1 MTFFS
6 SFLLQKGFTFIKEK
20 SGIDLGEKKRIRPF
34 CVPFFLIL
42 TMIVHM
48 VSTQA
53 VLAEMNFY
61 VSDTL
66 DFSGYKWLVKES
78 FDKHT
83 GPGRNYFSGSKENVW
98 IDEDGRL
105 HLKLKYKNDRWYCS
119 EVRMLNSLGYGK
131 YIFYI
136 DQLPQALDKD
146 VVIGLFMYDHSDTS
160 NFHKEIDIEFS
171 KWGKDTALNTQYV
184 IQPFEEKAF
193 RFDTDL
199 RRATRHE
206 FSVRKRKINFNS
218 RYEHGINPDSISLK
232 YQEWKY
238 RSDQVYKTS
247 DEKVSINVWLY
258 KASEPSNLKEMEVI
272 ISRFEFTPYKM
283 ERIIPVLPRVK
294 KSKAK
299 EQGN

>member
-1 MTFFS
+1 M
-6 SFLLQKGFTFIKEK
+6 
-20 SGIDLGEKKRIRPF
+20 
-34 CVPFFLIL
+34 
-42 TMIVHM
+42 
-48 VSTQA
+48 
-53 VLAEMNFY
+53 
-61 VSDTL
+61 
-66 DFSGYKWLVKES
+66 
-78 FDKHT
+78 
-83 GPGRNYFSGSKENVW
+83 W

-218 RYEHGINPDSISLK
+218 RYEHGINPDHFQIRIHSL
-232 YQEWKY
+232 QNGTDN
-238 RSDQVYKTS
+238 SC
-247 DEKVSINVWLY
+247 
-258 KASEPSNLKEMEVI
+258 ASES
-272 ISRFEFTPYKM
+272 
-283 ERIIPVLPRVK
+283 K
-294 KSKAK
+294 KI
-299 EQGN
+299 